1 MSFFQPPPKW
11 TWGRELP
18 LYILH
23 IFQMTVGSCSLAFSL
38 VHCLCIEG
46 ACLYT
51 PTDFSRFVFSVHVFR
66 LLLCT
71 FSTFS
76 TFLRFIFLH
85 NYSTIFTCLIIS
97 HSRQGLLAKCKSGDP
112 DKLIVVTFMQSTNQ
126 NDKLW
131 LYWYKNRNKIWIL

>member
-1 MSFFQPPPKW
+1 MSFLQPPLKW

-18 LYILH
+18 LYTLY
-23 IFQMTVGSCSLAFSL
+23 IFLFHYLKPINTIFTKTTMGLCSFVFSL

-51 PTDFSRFVFSVHVFR
+51 PTDFSRFVLFCTC
-66 LLLCT
+66 LLFT
-71 FSTFS
+71 FVYLFY
-76 TFLRFIFLH
+76 IFYIFTVYIFFH

-112 DKLIVVTFMQSTNQ
+112 DKLIVVTFMQSTN
-126 NDKLW
+126 
-131 LYWYKNRNKIWIL
+131 